1 MNPTT
6 GQLPEPS
13 CPQPRRSGVV
23 GMVLAGVASGCLLV
37 WFTGDR
43 FFNSEASESTI
54 VVQHTLLVCAIA
66 GALWVTRQRA
76 WRAFAVSLFLFWA
89 LVLVLVAL
97 PWDDPEGAGSPG
109 GSSSLPVATEAS

>member
-1 MNPTT
+1 MNHTT

-13 CPQPRRSGVV
+13 SPRPRRSGVA

-43 FFNSEASESTI
+43 VFNSEASGSTI
-54 VVQHTLLVCAIA
+54 IVQHTLLVCAIA
-66 GALWVTRQRA
+66 GALWVTRQRP
-76 WRAFAVSLFLFWA
+76 WRAFALSLVVFWA
-89 LVLVLVAL
+89 LTLVLAAL

-109 GSSSLPVATEAS
+109 GSRSLPVATKAS

>member
-13 CPQPRRSGVV
+13 SPQRRPSVV

-43 FFNSEASESTI
+43 FFNSEASGSTI
-54 VVQHTLLVCAIA
+54 VVQHTLLVCAMA
-66 GALWVTRQRA
+66 GALWVTRIRP
-76 WRAFAVSLFLFWA
+76 WRAFALGLFLFWA
-89 LVLVLVAL
+89 FILVLVAL

-109 GSSSLPVATEAS
+109 GSPSLPVATRAS